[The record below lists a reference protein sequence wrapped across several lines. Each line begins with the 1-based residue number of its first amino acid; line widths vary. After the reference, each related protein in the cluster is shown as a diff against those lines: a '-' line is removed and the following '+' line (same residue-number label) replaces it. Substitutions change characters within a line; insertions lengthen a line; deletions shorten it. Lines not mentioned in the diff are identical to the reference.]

1 MANDDRD
8 PTRYGR
14 SFADVYDE
22 WYSATFDTPATVEA
36 IARLA
41 DGGAVLELGA
51 GTGRLALPLAAR
63 GLDVVALDSSAE
75 MLERLRAA
83 DPEAT
88 VTTVL
93 ADMADLGAIAE
104 LTGRTFA
111 VIVCA
116 CSSILNLPDVDAIG
130 RCLATAAE
138 LIAPGGVVVIEA
150 IVPADDV
157 PLATL
162 SPARVVSD
170 AAVFVETR
178 YDPIIQRVDGRH
190 VEVGGGEVRTRPWSV
205 VFVAPDRF
213 DDLAER
219 AGLRRIDRWA
229 DWSATPFDESS
240 GTHVSIFA
248 TAP

>member
-1 MANDDRD
+1 MAIDDRD

-22 WYSATFDTPATVEA
+22 WYSATFDTPATVDA
-36 IARLA
+36 ITRLA

-83 DPEAT
+83 DRDDS
-88 VTTVL
+88 VTIAL
-93 ADMADLGAIAE
+93 ADMTDLGAVPE
-104 LTGRTFA
+104 LVDRTFA
-111 VIVCA
+111 LIVCA

-138 LIAPGGVVVIEA
+138 LLAPGGVVVIEA

-162 SPARVVSD
+162 SPARIVSD
-170 AAVFVETR
+170 AAVFVETH
-178 YDPIIQRVDGRH
+178 YDPATQRVDGRH

-205 VFVAPDRF
+205 VFVDPDRF
-213 DDLAER
+213 DELAER

-229 DWSATPFDESS
+229 DWAATPFDDST
-240 GTHVSIFA
+240 GAHVSIFA